1 MIQTQSMLSV
11 ADNSGARRV
20 MCIKVLGGSKRR
32 TANIG
37 DVIKVAIKEALPQ
50 SKIKKGSVMNALIVR
65 TKSGVR
71 RPDGSKIGFDEN
83 AVDFLE
89 KLNCPVYKISSFEMT
104 DLPLIK
110 KVSQTKKPIIIST
123 GTLSMNEIKKL
134 IQFL

>member
-11 ADNSGARRV
+11 ADNSGARAV

-37 DVIKVAIKEALPQ
+37 DVIKVALKEALPQ
-50 SKIKKGSVMNALIVR
+50 CKIKKGSVMNALIVR

-83 AVDFLE
+83 AVVFLSLLKCQTTDTISKSLTSSAPE
-89 KLNCPVYKISSFEMT
+89 STSSYKNCSVSVMYKFC
-104 DLPLIK
+104 
-110 KVSQTKKPIIIST
+110 
-123 GTLSMNEIKKL
+123 
-134 IQFL
+134 